1 MFKKNLMTNIYIK
14 FNERYFWTNQFLL
27 AQKNKLSLTYVLH
40 EIFTLQ
46 RKKKSLLVV
55 RCLGLISYKYTN
67 LLNQIK
73 RHF

>member
-46 RKKKSLLVV
+46 RKRKKVFLLYVV
-55 RCLGLISYKYTN
+55 
-67 LLNQIK
+67 
-73 RHF
+73 